1 MRSRP
6 RRQRRTRARPAT
18 LDGVQALSHPF
29 PHPAPS
35 WWRIEMRAC
44 ASPGPAGKK
53 IPVAGCCST
62 QREGRARH
70 SRAETHPPSRND
82 RLAPSSGP
90 GRKATTRVAST
101 IFFCLRGTLSRER
114 LTRKRD
120 RGKSKSR
127 MMARRAGSRW
137 IAAARRSWALSG
149 GRIQPT
155 SLTVSPS
162 TLLANAHASQTGRF
176 RVSRPPFSRALSMS
190 DVTPKEGTVAVTIVD
205 PVTAKEGRLIHARIG
220 ASVLDVAQVCVP
232 LPQSSLANVASIG

>member
-6 RRQRRTRARPAT
+6 RRQRCTRARPAT

-70 SRAETHPPSRND
+70 SRAETHPPSGND

-101 IFFCLRGTLSRER
+101 IFFCLKGDSFPGETH
-114 LTRKRD
+114 TRKRD
-120 RGKSKSR
+120 RGERKQDDGAESGVEVDSSSAEVLGVVWR
-127 MMARRAGSRW
+127 PDSANFTDCVSLNSPGQRAR
-137 IAAARRSWALSG
+137 LSNW
-149 GRIQPT
+149 PV
-155 SLTVSPS
+155 SL
-162 TLLANAHASQTGRF
+162 
-176 RVSRPPFSRALSMS
+176 
-190 DVTPKEGTVAVTIVD
+190 
-205 PVTAKEGRLIHARIG
+205 
-220 ASVLDVAQVCVP
+220 
-232 LPQSSLANVASIG
+232 

>member
-1 MRSRP
+1 
-6 RRQRRTRARPAT
+6 
-18 LDGVQALSHPF
+18 
-29 PHPAPS
+29 
-35 WWRIEMRAC
+35 
-44 ASPGPAGKK
+44 
-53 IPVAGCCST
+53 
-62 QREGRARH
+62 
-70 SRAETHPPSRND
+70 
-82 RLAPSSGP
+82 
-90 GRKATTRVAST
+90 
-101 IFFCLRGTLSRER
+101 
-114 LTRKRD
+114 
-120 RGKSKSR
+120 

-176 RVSRPPFSRALSMS
+176 RVSRPPYSRALSMS